1 MYGQFW
7 NLPSIR
13 QTPPFVGDVPKT
25 WGGSLGVLFK
35 PSLFDVWMEVW
46 RFYQAFSVPNYHE
59 ICVWFRGIICSLK
72 PLVSSF
78 LNGNA
83 DFQAFFFIALSRLF
97 ETTVFWVPGAKRSFC
112 TIQNQNWPKKNHENQ
127 RIWNLEADGHPFING
142 CFNCMILRK
151 PQHTLGAYPT
161 NP

>member
-1 MYGQFW
+1 MIKTPVVWIMYGQFW

-25 WGGSLGVLFK
+25 WGESLGVLFK

-83 DFQAFFFIALSRLF
+83 DFQAFFSSRF
-97 ETTVFWVPGAKRSFC
+97 PGCLKQPCFGYQVLKGPSARSK
-112 TIQNQNWPKKNHENQ
+112 TKTGRKKIMKIREFGTWKLMAIH
-127 RIWNLEADGHPFING
+127 L
-142 CFNCMILRK
+142 
-151 PQHTLGAYPT
+151 
-161 NP
+161 